1 MTGMISAAQAL
12 QRLCEGNE
20 RFVRRL
26 RDEGHADVSFDLQQL
41 VADQRPFAIVLG
53 CSDSRAP
60 VEIIFDQGPG
70 DLFVVRVAGNIVAP
84 SLIGSIEFAATKF
97 GTGLVVVLG
106 HTRCGA
112 VAESLAVMRG
122 EATAPSANLQEIIE
136 HIGPTLT
143 SLPDSCAAEEL
154 ARLATRANVQHSM
167 RELLSGSAILSGL
180 VDEQRLTI
188 VGAEYALE
196 SGRVEFFADG
206 A

>member
-1 MTGMISAAQAL
+1 MLPATEAL
-12 QRLCEGNE
+12 QQLREGND
-20 RFVRRL
+20 RFVARL
-26 RDEGHADVSFDLQQL
+26 RESGHADVSFDLEQL

-112 VAESLAVMRG
+112 IAESLAVMRG
-122 EATAPSANLQEIIE
+122 EATAPSDNLHEIIAS
-136 HIGPTLT
+136 IGPTLE
-143 SLPDSCAAEEL
+143 SLPDNCDPQEL
-154 ARLATRANVQHSM
+154 ARSAIRANVEHSM
-167 RELLSGSAILSGL
+167 HELVARSAILSGL

-196 SGRVEFFADG
+196 SGRVEFFAGG

>member
-1 MTGMISAAQAL
+1 MLSAAEAL
-12 QRLCEGNE
+12 QRLREGNG
-20 RFVRRL
+20 RFVGRL
-26 RDEGHADVSFDLQQL
+26 RDSGHAEVSFDLDQL

-97 GTGLVVVLG
+97 DTGLVVVLG
-106 HTRCGA
+106 HSRCGA
-112 VAESLAVMRG
+112 IAESLAVMRG
-122 EATAPSANLQEIIE
+122 ETTAPSDNLQEIIAS
-136 HIGPTLT
+136 IGPTLE
-143 SLPDSCAAEEL
+143 SLPHTCDQNEL
-154 ARLATRANVQHSM
+154 ARRATRANVEHSM
-167 RELLSGSAILSGL
+167 RELLRRSEILSRL